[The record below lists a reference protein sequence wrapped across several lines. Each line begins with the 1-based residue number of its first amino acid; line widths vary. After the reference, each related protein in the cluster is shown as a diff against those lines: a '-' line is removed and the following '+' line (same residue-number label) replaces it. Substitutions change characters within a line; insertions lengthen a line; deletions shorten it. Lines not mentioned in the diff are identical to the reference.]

1 MARTQR
7 NPRSTTRS
15 EPHPERPYGSL
26 VGLFMACLVTLLGV
40 WRGLDPD
47 TILVRASM
55 AATIVGIATSAVSR
69 TISFLVAR

>member
-7 NPRSTTRS
+7 NPRSTPRS
-15 EPHPERPYGSL
+15 ERQPERPYGSL
-26 VGLFMACLVTLLGV
+26 VGLFMASLVTLLGV

-47 TILVRASM
+47 TILVRAVL
-55 AATIVGIATSAVSR
+55 AAIIVGIATSAVSR